1 MKIEI
6 MNDKELTNEILDR
19 YSIGDVLLFSS
30 SSPGAQGERNHIEAI
45 FKIGDTLELY
55 SGVHKDEGSLTTRK
69 VEEFFYPI
77 TIDDLINT
85 GWYFFNMG
93 LGNGLFI
100 RDLFL
105 KPYLEKYE
113 YLVLEFPFFLYE
125 TWRKFTEYVMNEY
138 FNNIK
143 DVEKL
148 IEVDKTIDDLRDEY
162 SY

>member
-85 GWYFFNMG
+85 GWYFFNIIGIQHFIVM
-93 LGNGLFI
+93 LFEHYKYQN
-100 RDLFL
+100 FMFW
-105 KPYLEKYE
+105 YL
-113 YLVLEFPFFLYE
+113 LS
-125 TWRKFTEYVMNEY
+125 
-138 FNNIK
+138 
-143 DVEKL
+143 
-148 IEVDKTIDDLRDEY
+148 ID
-162 SY
+162 